1 MAEVCDLLVIG
12 SGAAGLSAAVT
23 AAHHGLRVIV
33 LEKAPV
39 LGGTS
44 AWSGGWIW
52 APRNPL
58 AIAAGIVEPPAA
70 PRQYLQQVLGNDF
83 DAAKVDAFL
92 AAAPEMVG
100 FFQTRTALQFES
112 GTLIPDTYSNV
123 PGAGLGGRS
132 VIAAPFDGRHLGQDI
147 ARLRLPLPQTA
158 FMGMTIQA
166 GADLRAFMT
175 MTRSFSSFVHVTKRF
190 GRHLRDLALHRRG
203 MQLRNG
209 NALIARLMLSAIQ
222 AGVDLRTGVTVTRL
236 QTDQGR
242 VTGACLTSDQG
253 GAEIRARA
261 GVVLATG
268 GAAQDMARMAPLSA
282 GGAAPRTLATAF
294 STGVGAAL
302 AEPLGAVF
310 ETALASAS
318 AYCPVSEV
326 PQPDGST
333 ALFPHIIERGK
344 PGIIGV
350 LRNGRRF
357 CNEGNGYH
365 DYVAAMLAA
374 IPDAI
379 PDAVQNDAPEGQAV
393 CSWLICTKAFQRRYG
408 LGISRP
414 FPVPLRGYLRSGY
427 LKQGRTLPELA
438 QACGI
443 DPAGLAE
450 TVARYNDAARR
461 GEDPAFGRGSTAYN
475 RLQGDAAQR
484 PNPCV
489 APIDGGPFLAV
500 RVIPGSFG
508 SFAGLKTDAAAR
520 VLRADG
526 SVIAGLY
533 AAGADMAS
541 VMGGHYP
548 AGGINL
554 GPALTFGF
562 IAARHA
568 AAEM

>member
-1 MAEVCDLLVIG
+1 MAETCDLLVIG

-23 AAHHGLRVIV
+23 AAHRGLRVIV

-39 LGGTS
+39 VGGTT

-58 AIAAGIVEPPAA
+58 AIRAGISEPIET
-70 PRQYLQQVLGNDF
+70 PRQYLQQVLGDNF
-83 DAAKVDAFL
+83 DAARVEAFL
-92 AAAPEMVG
+92 TAAPEMVA
-100 FFQTRTALQFES
+100 FFESETALQFES
-112 GTLIPDTYSNV
+112 GTLIPDTYSRM
-123 PGAGLGGRS
+123 PGAGTGGRS
-132 VIAAPFDGRHLGQDI
+132 VIAAPYDGRRLGKHI

-158 FMGMTIQA
+158 FLGMTIQA

-175 MTRSFSSFVHVTKRF
+175 LTKSPAAFLYVAKRF
-190 GRHLRDLALHRRG
+190 GRHLLDLAIHRRG

-209 NALIARLMLSAIQ
+209 NALIARLMTSAIA
-222 AGVDLRTGVTVTRL
+222 AGVDLRTNSNVTAL
-236 QTDQGR
+236 LAEAGR
-242 VTGACLTSDQG
+242 VTGVSLHSEVG
-253 GAEIRARA
+253 PAEIQARA

-268 GAAQDMARMAPLSA
+268 GAAHDSARLAPLSQNNT
-282 GGAAPRTLATAF
+282 PPHSLATPF
-294 STGVGAAL
+294 STGAGAAL
-302 AEPLGAVF
+302 ADPLGAVF
-310 ETALASAS
+310 EISLAAAS

-326 PQPDGST
+326 PQPDGTT
-333 ALFPHIIERGK
+333 ALFPHIVERGK

-374 IPDAI
+374 T
-379 PDAVQNDAPEGQAV
+379 PEGVQAE
-393 CSWLICTKAFQRRYG
+393 SWLICTRSFQRAYG

-414 FPVPLRGYLRSGY
+414 FPVPVRPYIRSGY
-427 LKQGRTLPELA
+427 LKTGRTVRELA
-438 QACGI
+438 LACGI
-443 DPAGLAE
+443 DPDRLCQTVE
-450 TVARYNDAARR
+450 TFNAAAKN
-461 GEDPAFGRGSTAYN
+461 GQDPEFGRGSTAYN
-475 RLQGDAAQR
+475 RLQGDPSHA

-489 APIDGGPFLAV
+489 APIEAGPFYAV

-526 SVIAGLY
+526 TAIAGLY

-554 GPALTFGF
+554 GPAMTFGY

-568 AAEM
+568 AEEQ